1 MDGWMHAYIHTSI
14 QYNTIP
20 YHYITLQYS
29 TVHCIHT
36 YICIYIT
43 YVYIMGYMVKS
54 KPITG
59 SDAHPQI
66 LSFQLKAQ
74 PRPRS
79 HSNGSL
85 D

>member
-1 MDGWMHAYIHTSI
+1 MDGWMHAYIH

-20 YHYITLQYS
+20 YHYI

-54 KPITG
+54 QPITG
-59 SDAHPQI
+59 SDAYP
-66 LSFQLKAQ
+66 
-74 PRPRS
+74 
-79 HSNGSL
+79 
-85 D
+85 